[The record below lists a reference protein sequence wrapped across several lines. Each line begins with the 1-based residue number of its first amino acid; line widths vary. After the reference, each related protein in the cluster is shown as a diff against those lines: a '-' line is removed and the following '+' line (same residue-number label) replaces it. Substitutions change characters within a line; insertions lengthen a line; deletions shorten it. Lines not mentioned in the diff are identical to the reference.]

1 LRLKQFAEIRTGL
14 VLSRKKGDTHDDE
27 YYTYTMVTLKAFHQ
41 NGKLLSKNLDTY
53 IAHEKLS
60 DRYLTKTGDIL
71 IRLREPNHAVVITQN
86 DAGLVVPSLVAH
98 LKVDERANSEFLTY
112 YLNSNSIQKKLQK
125 EAKGTR
131 ISMIKTKDLSELEL
145 NLPTLE
151 KQKQIVALLQLAN
164 QEVNLL
170 ESLKTEK
177 INYKNILLD
186 KIINEGNH

>member
-14 VLSRKKGDTHDDE
+14 VLSRKKGDVHDDE
-27 YYTYTMVTLKAFHQ
+27 YHTYNMVTLKAFHQ
-41 NGKLLSKNLDTY
+41 NGKLLSNNLDTY

-60 DRYLTKTGDIL
+60 ERYLTKTGDIL

-131 ISMIKTKDLSELEL
+131 ISMIKTKDLADLEL
-145 NLPTLE
+145 TLPSLE
-151 KQKQIVALLQLAN
+151 KQKKITVLLRLAD
-164 QEVNLL
+164 QEIDLL
-170 ESLKTEK
+170 EILKIQKT
-177 INYKNILLD
+177 NYKNMVLD